1 MKINL
6 TFLQI
11 LSFVLFLSFSNS
23 ICVECSSFPEIFD
36 KNTISEYHKFYPN
49 IDPNDNNG
57 RLLHY
62 ISLCL
67 SQASLI
73 GSLFVIFQTRRRI
86 KQNVNLSMGIRLPMY
101 IAINNSLSC
110 LSYFANSVG
119 ALIIGVPWTG
129 QACIIYGFFDVF
141 MISMRLFL
149 VMIINSLIFACIGL
163 PSYGPSK
170 YWCWSS
176 PGQWSL
182 AISISSLISIT
193 ALLCIICYSHII
205 YTIITIRR
213 PDGNVGIN
221 DVQQKTATRKILA
234 YTFNYLIQWTPTLPF
249 IIGVASGNDPLWV
262 YYLRILSINIGGITN
277 AIQYICHEGFLSN
290 SRALSHQISNSISNF
305 NPSEQLS
312 ETSYNTKNS
321 ELPVLKKEKSFCA
334 SISFNNSLKH
344 DSNVSNVGDKLDNIN
359 EMIDIEFGELRNLSV
374 NNKYS

>member
-1 MKINL
+1 KSAI
-6 TFLQI
+6 I
-11 LSFVLFLSFSNS
+11 
-23 ICVECSSFPEIFD
+23 
-36 KNTISEYHKFYPN
+36 EYHKFYPN
-49 IDPNDNNG
+49 TNPNDNDG

-86 KQNVNLSMGIRLPMY
+86 KQNTNLSMGIRLPMY

-110 LSYFANSVG
+110 LSYLANVVG
-119 ALIIGVPWTG
+119 TLIIGVPWTG

-141 MISMRLFL
+141 MISMSITL
-149 VMIINSLIFACIGL
+149 VALVTIRTYLKVIKNFYLDTG
-163 PSYGPSK
+163 K
-170 YWCWSS
+170 YDHRCWSS

-193 ALLCIICYSHII
+193 ALLCIVCYSHII

-262 YYLRILSINIGGITN
+262 YYLCVLSINIGGIGN
-277 AIQYICHEGFLSN
+277 AFQYICHEGFLSN
-290 SRALSHQISNSISNF
+290 SRALSHQISNSIPNL
-305 NPSEQLS
+305 NTSEQLS
-312 ETSYNTKNS
+312 ETSYNTNNS
-321 ELPVLKKEKSFCA
+321 ELPILKKENNCCT
-334 SISFNNSLKH
+334 SITFGNLLKH
-344 DSNVSNVGDKLDNIN
+344 ESKLVTVSKI
-359 EMIDIEFGELRNLSV
+359 EIDIITIRLPDIILE
-374 NNKYS
+374 